1 MKLILE
7 RKDQEDTTA
16 HVGPVVLSP
25 SIDDN
30 YWSHRVRL
38 TDEQSIV
45 AFPKFRTFGIG
56 FAVEEEVGDRNLP
69 YTCDTEKIYNHIKIN
84 AGDEEISREVCIEAI
99 KMLQVAVDQDLSPR
113 ERHLIHYL
121 YSLDS

>member
-1 MKLILE
+1 MKLVLE
-7 RKDQEDTTA
+7 RKDQENTTA
-16 HVGPVVLSP
+16 HVGPVVLAP
-25 SIDDN
+25 STDEN

-38 TDEQSIV
+38 TDAQSLV

-84 AGDEEISREVCIEAI
+84 VGDEEISREMCIEAI
-99 KMLQVAVDQDLSPR
+99 KMLQVAVDQDLSPS
-113 ERHLIHYL
+113 ERRWIHYM
-121 YSLDS
+121 YFVNS